1 MRKIDAIIIHHS
13 ASHWGDGP
21 EIVRWHTAPRPK
33 GNGWKVPG
41 YHVVIGNQY
50 PNYHSYSAKKPVASA
65 DGKVYRLV
73 SEETVANG
81 CYGANAHSLHVCL
94 IGNIDLTEPTA
105 QQYLKLWDLVKHW
118 VTKYSLDYTANVHG
132 HGEMV
137 RRLMNAGKPNAG
149 PKSCPGKFFGY
160 TGSLIQSSGE
170 VYEKLT
176 NAWLRIK
183 GVPQV

>member
-1 MRKIDAIIIHHS
+1 MRKINAIIIHHS

-50 PNYHSYSAKKPVASA
+50 PNYSSYSARKPVAGA